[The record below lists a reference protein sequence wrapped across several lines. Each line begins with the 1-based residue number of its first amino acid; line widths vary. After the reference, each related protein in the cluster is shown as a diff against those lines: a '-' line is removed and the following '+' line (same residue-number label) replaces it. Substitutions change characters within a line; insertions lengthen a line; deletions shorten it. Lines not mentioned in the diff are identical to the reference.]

1 MIGGLLKSTSS
12 LAILAAAGLLV
23 GGVTLAPKAARA
35 ADLGG
40 DCCADLEERVANLE
54 ATTVKKGN
62 RKVSLTLSGRV
73 AYTVMYFSDNSS
85 PAANAAN
92 GAAPV
97 TTDSKTDFLAGTS
110 HSGNGPALFFDGTGK
125 VSSDTVIGYHMEID
139 FDLSGST
146 SQNTR
151 QGGTAIGYGDNFI
164 YVSSKSLG
172 RVNLGSLDGVVDD
185 FGGEGFAT
193 GYVVGMQGS
202 LRGVSGF
209 WLRDSAGGNSAI
221 KYSSF
226 FSGLDTARDT
236 GIKYISPTFANWLT
250 FEAAYTGDHSYSVG
264 ALLSGNVSKTLAVK
278 LGAAYATSSEGDALT
293 LGKQAAANQNGK
305 ANTWTVSGGLN
316 ETTSGLFLQG
326 DYAIAY
332 ADGNAAAT
340 GVTAAVAPTLS
351 AVAAPCVAGA
361 TGACLTTTPPTLV
374 TAGALASPLSLTHL
388 QDMNTWEVL
397 GGWHKNVNGAGIT
410 EIWGSYQHSN
420 NQYADNTSGTAYQI
434 GIDQAIDSASA
445 HIFLT
450 YENYNA
456 SISGV
461 VDSAA
466 GAAVTTVDS
475 QNLSTIVGGMSI
487 TF

>member
-73 AYTVMYFSDNSS
+73 AYTMMYFSDNSS

-97 TTDSKTDFLAGTS
+97 TTDSKSDFLAGTD

-139 FDLSGST
+139 FGLTGST

-151 QGGTAIGYGDNFI
+151 QGGTGIGYGDNFI
-164 YVSSKSLG
+164 YISSKSLG
-172 RVNLGSLDGVVDD
+172 RVNLGSLNGVVDD

-202 LRGVSGF
+202 LRGASGF
-209 WLRDSAGGNSAI
+209 WLRDSAGLNSGI
-221 KYSSF
+221 KYNASF
-226 FSGLDTARDT
+226 FSGLDTNRDT
-236 GIKYISPTFANWLT
+236 GIKYISPAFANWLT

-278 LGAAYATSSEGDALT
+278 LGAAYATSSEGDGLA
-293 LGKQAAANQNGK
+293 GGAQAKINQNGT

-326 DYAIAY
+326 DYAVAY
-332 ADGNAAAT
+332 ANGNAANT
-340 GVTAAVAPTLS
+340 SVTAATL
-351 AVAAPCVAGA
+351 ATLA
-361 TGACLTTTPPTLV
+361 TGGSITV
-374 TAGALASPLSLTHL
+374 TGGAAASPASLAHLS
-388 QDMNTWEVL
+388 DMNTWEIL
-397 GGWHKNVNGAGIT
+397 GGWHKNVNSIGVT
-410 EIWGSYQHSN
+410 EVWGSYQHSS
-420 NQYADNTSGTAYQI
+420 NQYADGSSGAAYQI

-445 HIFLT
+445 HLFLT
-450 YENYNA
+450 YENYAA
-456 SISGV
+456 SLP
-461 VDSAA
+461 A
-466 GAAVTTVDS
+466 GTVDGAGNTIAD
-475 QNLSTIVGGMSI
+475 QNLSTLVGGMSI